1 MRNVA
6 DGTSVGAAWSVC
18 MPQRHTNRNE
28 QNRRKSSPEGYS
40 MEPRSVLIAVG
51 HIASRGLYLQNIPF
65 ASDHLVKHGADDT
78 S

>member
-6 DGTSVGAAWSVC
+6 DGTSVGGARSVC
-18 MPQRHTNRNE
+18 VPQWHTNRNE

-51 HIASRGLYLQNIPF
+51 HIESRGLYLQNIPF
-65 ASDHLVKHGADDT
+65 ASNHLIKHRADNT